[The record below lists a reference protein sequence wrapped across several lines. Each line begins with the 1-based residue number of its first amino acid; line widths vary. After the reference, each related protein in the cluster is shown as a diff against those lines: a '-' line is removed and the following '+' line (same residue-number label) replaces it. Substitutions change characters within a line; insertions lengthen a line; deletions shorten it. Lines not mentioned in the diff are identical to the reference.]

1 MSAQGNAM
9 GKRMSQNEALE
20 TRKAIGVDNAFGKTM
35 LQTKALEAR
44 KMSAQ
49 GIALGKKEQKGER
62 CKCDRPF
69 RFARRAS
76 FQRLMSPISLS
87 GT

>member
-9 GKRMSQNEALE
+9 GKRTSQNEALE

-44 KMSAQ
+44 KISAQ
-49 GIALGKKEQKGER
+49 GNALGKRPEEKG
-62 CKCDRPF
+62 
-69 RFARRAS
+69 A
-76 FQRLMSPISLS
+76 L
-87 GT
+87 

>member
-1 MSAQGNAM
+1 METRKVITADNAFSKTMSQTKALKARNMSAQGNAM
-9 GKRMSQNEALE
+9 GKRTSQNEALE

-49 GIALGKKEQKGER
+49 GIALGKKEQKR
-62 CKCDRPF
+62 
-69 RFARRAS
+69 
-76 FQRLMSPISLS
+76 
-87 GT
+87 

>member
-1 MSAQGNAM
+1 METRKVIAADNAFSKTMSQTKALKARNMSAQGNAM
-9 GKRMSQNEALE
+9 GKRTSQNEALE

-49 GIALGKKEQKGER
+49 GIALGKKEQKR
-62 CKCDRPF
+62 
-69 RFARRAS
+69 
-76 FQRLMSPISLS
+76 
-87 GT
+87 

>member
-1 MSAQGNAM
+1 MSAQGIAM
-9 GKRMSQNEALE
+9 GKRTSQNEALE

-49 GIALGKKEQKGER
+49 GIALGKKEQKR
-62 CKCDRPF
+62 
-69 RFARRAS
+69 
-76 FQRLMSPISLS
+76 
-87 GT
+87 